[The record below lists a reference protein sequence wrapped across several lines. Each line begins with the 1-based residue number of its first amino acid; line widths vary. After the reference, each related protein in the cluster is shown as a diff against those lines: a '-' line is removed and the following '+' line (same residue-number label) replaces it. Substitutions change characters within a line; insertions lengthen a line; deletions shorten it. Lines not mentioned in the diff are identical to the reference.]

1 MAGIY
6 TTSRGKSIDMN
17 RLKLLNETTIAVGN
31 AGVNARG
38 DLVKG
43 NKIIKSREEIAQEHY
58 NISGNNVVKNNRNR
72 EAAATEI
79 VPDVPTM
86 NFQVNKP
93 IKEVA
98 AAPDI
103 DPPDVPTMNFD
114 DHLDSTNDEA
124 PASAPTP
131 RGGLASMVKNQTQ
144 GKNT

>member
-72 EAAATEI
+72 EAAAT
-79 VPDVPTM
+79 
-86 NFQVNKP
+86 
-93 IKEVA
+93 
-98 AAPDI
+98 PDI
-103 DPPDVPTMNFD
+103 DPLDVPTMNFD

>member
-43 NKIIKSREEIAQEHY
+43 GKIIKRREDIAQEHY

-79 VPDVPTM
+79 VPDMPIM
-86 NFQVNKP
+86 NVEVNTP
-93 IKEVA
+93 IIEA
-98 AAPDI
+98 AADV
-103 DPPDVPTMNFD
+103 DLLDVPTMNFD
-114 DHLDSTNDEA
+114 DHLDSTDDAA
-124 PASAPTP
+124 PVTAPVP

>member
-58 NISGNNVVKNNRNR
+58 NISGNNVIKNNRNR

-79 VPDVPTM
+79 VSDVPAM

-98 AAPDI
+98 ADI
-103 DPPDVPTMNFD
+103 DPQDVPTMNFD
-114 DHLDSTNDEA
+114 DHLDSNNDVA
-124 PASAPTP
+124 PASAPVP

>member
-17 RLKLLNETTIAVGN
+17 RLKLLNETTLAVGN

-43 NKIIKSREEIAQEHY
+43 GKIIKRREEIAQEHY

-79 VPDVPTM
+79 VPDMPIM
-86 NFQVNKP
+86 NVEANTP
-93 IKEVA
+93 IIEA
-98 AAPDI
+98 AADI
-103 DPPDVPTMNFD
+103 DPQDVPTMNFD